1 MDWRQLWEITSTP
14 DNVPIVA
21 LLPLVV
27 FYTWL
32 AWKQARGNDE
42 LVEQLEAN
50 PAMAR
55 THHRKTFP
63 FKPGWQKEIHVWP
76 FLLRM
81 EFLAAIIV
89 TIILMVWSITLNAP
103 LEEPA
108 NPNLTM
114 NPAKAPWYFLG
125 LQEMLVYF
133 DPWIAGV
140 VMPTLIIIG
149 LMIIPY
155 IDTNPLG
162 SGYYTWKQRRFAI
175 ATFFFGFVILWVSM
189 IIIGTFIRGPGWKWY
204 WPGVYWD
211 HNRLVYAV
219 NVDLD
224 ELLNRFLPKA
234 IQITSWYARAIFGAV
249 VVGAYYVIGGLLFHS
264 LFKRTNPRDYKRMSF
279 LQYNLM
285 MFFMLTMIGLPVK
298 ILARL
303 IFNIKYVMV
312 TPWFNI

>member
-1 MDWRQLWEITSTP
+1 MDWRQLWEIASTP
-14 DNVPIVA
+14 DNIPIVA

-32 AWKQARGNDE
+32 AWKQAKANDQ
-42 LVEQLEAN
+42 LVEQLEAD
-50 PAMAR
+50 PKLAK
-55 THHRKTFP
+55 THHRKAWP
-63 FKPGWQKEIHVWP
+63 FQPGWQKEVHVWP
-76 FLLRM
+76 FLLRV

-89 TIILMVWSITLNAP
+89 TIILMVWSITLSAP

-140 VMPTLIIIG
+140 LMPGLIIGG
-149 LMIIPY
+149 LIIIPY

-162 SGYYTWKQRRFAI
+162 SGYYTWKQRKFALS
-175 ATFFFGFVILWVSM
+175 TFFFGFVILWVAM
-189 IIIGTFIRGPGWKWY
+189 IIIGTFIRGPGWQWY

-219 NVDLD
+219 NVDLPD
-224 ELLNRFLPKA
+224 LFN
-234 IQITSWYARAIFGAV
+234 ITSTWGKIIFGAIAV
-249 VVGAYYVIGGLLFHS
+249 GAFYVVGGMGMHS
-264 LFKRTNPRDYKRMSF
+264 LFKKYWPRDYKRMSF

-285 MFFMLTMIGLPVK
+285 MFFWLTMLSLPVK
-298 ILARL
+298 MLLRLA
-303 IFNIKYVMV
+303 FNIHYVMV